1 MKPKRISK
9 RHYEITLL
17 VWLLL
22 SMLIPILGIF
32 DIGDW
37 GNPLIIV
44 LMSISLGIHI
54 ARLIYVFF
62 KVEEDD
68 LQAVDTSNLEIK
80 LKDDE
85 IELLEDFVD
94 KLVEK
99 RNMK

>member
-1 MKPKRISK
+1 MEPKRISK

-62 KVEEDD
+62 QADEN